1 METKGYETGQAFVRK
16 IGTFGITAFLII
28 FIGYFIVTFFFGSH
42 TALDDYTPPQTNEYY
57 AQHIDELAEE
67 ISIGVAPLL
76 DGIEECQVE
85 DGRVIVVVTPE
96 RFATVRTSL
105 LKVFDESLIDVRI
118 GGTQ

>member
-1 METKGYETGQAFVRK
+1 METKGYETGQAFVKK
-16 IGTFGITAFLII
+16 IGTFGIVAFMII
-28 FIGYFIVTFFFGSH
+28 FVGYFIVTFFFGSH

-67 ISIGVAPLL
+67 ISTGIAPLL
-76 DGIEECQVE
+76 DGIEECRVE
-85 DGRVIVVVTPE
+85 DGRVIVVTSSE
-96 RFATVRTSL
+96 RFPSVRTAL